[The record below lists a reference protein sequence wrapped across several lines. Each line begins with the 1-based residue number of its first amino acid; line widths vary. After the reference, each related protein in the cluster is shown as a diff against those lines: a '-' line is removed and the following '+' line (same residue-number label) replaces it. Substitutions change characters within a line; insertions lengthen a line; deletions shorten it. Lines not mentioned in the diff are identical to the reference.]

1 MSSDNLQMV
10 TSKGARGETV
20 LTLKGPLSI
29 NTVFKFQDAIRSDPS
44 PVLIVDFTGVPFID
58 SAGLGALVGV
68 SVTARKSGRKI
79 AFAAMNEQ
87 ARALIEMT
95 HISQVF
101 HTYDTIQDAEA
112 AVVA

>member
-10 TSKGARGETV
+10 ASKGARGETV
-20 LTLKGPLSI
+20 LSLKGPLSI
-29 NTVFKFQDAIRSDPS
+29 HTVFKFQDAIRSDPS
-44 PVLIVDFTGVPFID
+44 PVMIVDFTGVPFID

-79 AFAAMNEQ
+79 AFASMNEQ